1 VQRMLGAFEDRDLD
15 RLVETVHP
23 DSRWTYVGAN
33 PRPAKGVYVGRHGV
47 RKFFQNILR
56 NLTITTFHTKEFI
69 TDGDIVVIIGFESG
83 RSMRPRNHSETNGH
97 KSTLS
102 KTV

>member
-1 VQRMLGAFEDRDLD
+1 MSPDNPAAVVQRMLGALEDRDLD

-47 RKFFQNILR
+47 LKFFQNILL
-56 NLTITTFHTKEFI
+56 NLTITHST
-69 TDGDIVVIIGFESG
+69 
-83 RSMRPRNHSETNGH
+83 RRN
-97 KSTLS
+97 L
-102 KTV
+102 

>member
-1 VQRMLGAFEDRDLD
+1 MSPDNPVAVVQRMLGAFEDRDLD

-69 TDGDIVVIIGFESG
+69 TDGHGICGLRG
-83 RSMRPRNHSETNGH
+83 NHSETNGP

>member
-1 VQRMLGAFEDRDLD
+1 MSPDNPVAVVQRMLGAFEDRDLD

-56 NLTITTFHTKEFI
+56 SLTITTFHTKEFI
-69 TDGDIVVIIGFESG
+69 TDGD
-83 RSMRPRNHSETNGH
+83 MRPRNHSETNGP